1 MRDSPE
7 ATTKHRKAR
16 REVLDGEA
24 VRRHT
29 GEKSRTG
36 QGQPEGKEGTGRFV
50 TAARSSGTTWLGK
63 GGDGGLERARRSSEL
78 GEDTA
83 ALVEKVDAGGLP
95 ASDLHERGLRR
106 AVKPRR

>member
-7 ATTKHRKAR
+7 ATTEHGKAR

-36 QGQPEGKEGTGRFV
+36 QGQPEGKESTGRFV
-50 TAARSSGTTWLGK
+50 TAT
-63 GGDGGLERARRSSEL
+63 
-78 GEDTA
+78 
-83 ALVEKVDAGGLP
+83 
-95 ASDLHERGLRR
+95 
-106 AVKPRR
+106 